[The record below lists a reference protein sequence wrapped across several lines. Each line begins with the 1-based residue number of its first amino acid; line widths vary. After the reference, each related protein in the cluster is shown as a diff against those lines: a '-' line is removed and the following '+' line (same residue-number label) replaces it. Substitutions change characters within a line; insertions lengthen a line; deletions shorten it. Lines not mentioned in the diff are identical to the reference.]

1 MNTKS
6 PNIKIALI
14 HLLSKKRQTIVAMLG
29 VTFGIAMFI
38 FQAGL
43 MSGFQT
49 VFIDQTINTT
59 ANIRIYNEPDNNR
72 KSILASNG
80 KKENEWIVVR
90 NQKVKDEQ
98 TKIKNGYQIIK
109 QLEKHPDIAGI
120 SPFLGSQTIFRLGIA
135 QTSGRVSGVNIEK
148 ENLLFNLAENTV
160 EGNILSL
167 QNTPNGIILGIG
179 LAELLGAKLGDN
191 INVISPKG
199 VELLLK
205 VVGIHRSGIVEVD
218 KVRAFVNLRSA
229 QQLLQV
235 DGSYITDINIKLRD
249 INKAVPLSKELAFKY
264 GYTAQN
270 WIDAN
275 SNIFGVFKIQNMVTA
290 LVIGSILIVSGF
302 GIFNILMMIIYEKMQ
317 DIAILKAIGYRDKD
331 IRTIFLTESL
341 IIGFFGGI
349 IGLLLGFA
357 LQEIVGSIKMNI
369 KGFVA
374 MEHMQFNQSPYFYA
388 FAFVFGM
395 IVTAVA
401 GYIPARKASKID
413 PVDIIRSK

>member
-14 HLLSKKRQTIVAMLG
+14 HLLSKRRQTIVAMLG
-29 VTFGIAMFI
+29 VTFGIAIFI

-49 VFIDQTINTT
+49 VFISQTINTT

-72 KSILASNG
+72 KSILANKG
-80 KKENEWIVVR
+80 VRENEWVVVR

-98 TKIKNGYQIIK
+98 NKIKNGYQIIK
-109 QLEKHPDIAGI
+109 QLEKYPDIAGI
-120 SPFLGSQTIFRLGIA
+120 SPFLGSQAIFRLGIA
-135 QTSGRVSGVNIEK
+135 QTAGRVSGVNIEK

-167 QNTPNGIILGIG
+167 ENTPNGMILGIG
-179 LAELLGAKLGDN
+179 LAELLGAKIGDN
-191 INVISPKG
+191 ITVISPKG

-218 KVRAFVNLRSA
+218 KSRAFVNLRSA

-249 INKAVPLSKELAFKY
+249 INKATALSTELAKKY

-275 SNIFGVFKIQNMVTA
+275 ANIFGVFKIQNMVTA
-290 LVIGSILIVSGF
+290 LVIGSILVVSGF

-317 DIAILKAIGYRDKD
+317 DIAILKAIGYKDKD

-349 IGLLLGFA
+349 IGLTLGFA
-357 LQEIVGSIKMNI
+357 LQEIVGSIKMNV

-374 MEHMQFNQSPYFYA
+374 LEHLQFNQSPYFYA

>member
-72 KSILASNG
+72 KSILANNG

-167 QNTPNGIILGIG
+167 ENTPNGIILGIG

-218 KVRAFVNLRSA
+218 KARAFVNLRSA

-275 SNIFGVFKIQNMVTA
+275 ANIFGVFKIQNMVTA

-349 IGLLLGFA
+349 IGLLLGFT

-374 MEHMQFNQSPYFYA
+374 MEHMQFNQSPYFFA

-395 IVTAVA
+395 VVTAVA
-401 GYIPARKASKID
+401 GYLPARKASKID

>member
-43 MSGFQT
+43 MSGFQS
-49 VFIDQTINTT
+49 VFINQTINTT

-72 KSILASNG
+72 KSILANQG

-90 NQKVKDEQ
+90 NQKVKDDQ

-109 QLEKHPDIAGI
+109 LLEKHPDIAGI

-148 ENLLFNLAENTV
+148 ENLLFNLSENTV

-249 INKAVPLSKELAFKY
+249 INKAVPLSNELGYKY
-264 GYTAQN
+264 GYKAQN

-275 SNIFGVFKIQNMVTA
+275 ANIFGVFKIQNMVTA
-290 LVIGSILIVSGF
+290 LVISSILIVSGF

-317 DIAILKAIGYRDKD
+317 DIAILKAIGYKDKD

-349 IGLLLGFA
+349 LGLLLGFT

-374 MEHMQFNQSPYFYA
+374 MEHMQFNQSPYFFA

-395 IVTAVA
+395 VVTAVA

>member
-72 KSILASNG
+72 KSILANHQSDN
-80 KKENEWIVVR
+80 NQWIVIR
-90 NQKVKDEQ
+90 NQKVKDEL

-109 QLEKHPDIAGI
+109 QLEQHPDIAGV

-148 ENLLFNLAENTV
+148 ENLLFNLSENTV

-191 INVISPKG
+191 INVVSPKG

-218 KVRAFVNLRSA
+218 KLRAFVNLRSA

-235 DGSYITDINIKLRD
+235 DGSYITDLNIKLRD
-249 INKAVPLSKELAFKY
+249 INKAVPLSRELAYKY

-275 SNIFGVFKIQNMVTA
+275 ANIFGVFKIQNMVTA

-317 DIAILKAIGYRDKD
+317 DIAILKAIGYKDKD

-341 IIGFFGGI
+341 IIGFFGGV
-349 IGLLLGFA
+349 IGLLLGFT
-357 LQEIVGSIKMNI
+357 LQEIVGSIKMDI

-374 MEHMQFNQSPYFYA
+374 MEHMQFNQSPYFFA

-395 IVTAVA
+395 VVTAVA
-401 GYIPARKASKID
+401 GYMPARKASKID

>member
-43 MSGFQT
+43 MSGFQS
-49 VFIDQTINTT
+49 VFINQTINTT

-72 KSILASNG
+72 KSILANQG

-90 NQKVKDEQ
+90 NQKVKDDQ

-109 QLEKHPDIAGI
+109 LLEKHQDIAGI

-148 ENLLFNLAENTV
+148 ENLLFNLSENTV

-249 INKAVPLSKELAFKY
+249 INKAVPLSNELGYKY
-264 GYTAQN
+264 GYKAQN

-275 SNIFGVFKIQNMVTA
+275 ANIFGVFKIQNMVTA
-290 LVIGSILIVSGF
+290 LVISSILIVSGF

-317 DIAILKAIGYRDKD
+317 DIAILKAIGYKDKD

-349 IGLLLGFA
+349 LGLLLGFT

-374 MEHMQFNQSPYFYA
+374 MEHMQFNQSPYFFA

-395 IVTAVA
+395 VVTAVA

>member
-275 SNIFGVFKIQNMVTA
+275 ANIFGVFKIQNMVTA

>member
-43 MSGFQT
+43 MSGFQS
-49 VFIDQTINTT
+49 VFINQTINTT

-72 KSILASNG
+72 EPILNDAGKNG
-80 KKENEWIVVR
+80 NTWIVVR

-98 TKIKNGYQIIK
+98 AKIKNGYQIIK

-148 ENLLFNLAENTV
+148 ENLLFNLSENTV

-218 KVRAFVNLRSA
+218 KSRAFVNLRSA

-249 INKAVPLSKELAFKY
+249 INKAVPLSKELAYKY

-275 SNIFGVFKIQNMVTA
+275 ANIFGVFKIQNMVTA
-290 LVIGSILIVSGF
+290 LVISSILIVSGF

-317 DIAILKAIGYRDKD
+317 DIAILKAIGYKDKD

-349 IGLLLGFA
+349 IGLLLGFT
-357 LQEIVGSIKMNI
+357 LQEIIGSIKMNI

-374 MEHMQFNQSPYFYA
+374 MEHMQFNQSPYFFA

-395 IVTAVA
+395 VVTAVA
-401 GYIPARKASKID
+401 GYLPARKASKVD